1 MRHPVRVSVVSGAL
15 TTSLP
20 EDVFHLVDTQLTLLH
35 EFLVA
40 KGIVNEASGTSAT
53 VDAVHSIVSSLTYHH
68 TRYRFMFLQNLE
80 SCIAFANDLMRM
92 LEKKEGMQEQL
103 KVCFPRQKWGD
114 LERGDSQTLM
124 VRRELSQ
131 LASMYSED
139 ATNACQRAV
148 NFVMQSIQ
156 ASRIPNEL
164 FSREWED
171 VMVHNEVAV
180 SIVKSIADYLAD
192 IEEFVEHPFL
202 YHKIVASLVR
212 GIVCFYMQCLV
223 KKAHTIRRVMKR
235 DFSNKRAKRWAFMS
249 SKRAVTRISYDVQV
263 FQDFFLQV
271 AEGHSLLARLITDEL
286 FVLVILIECMW
297 LAVGRKHDN
306 LEEFILVVHQ
316 KISGANSAVTRHL
329 LSDIWLL
336 LGDKDE
342 YRSVE
347 QEVRLMD
354 LDLQRLSAGIRER
367 GESRKASV
375 ALAMSSRNTSLRLDE
390 VLKCL
395 YEDRV
400 AEETLSLCGSLGKYV
415 KPDSDL
421 LPKGKIWDP
430 LKGIKRHFASDQC
443 EQELSSM
450 FKKL

>member
-1 MRHPVRVSVVSGAL
+1 MRHPVRVSAISGAL

-35 EFLVA
+35 DFLVA
-40 KGIVNEASGTSAT
+40 KGIANKAPATSAT
-53 VDAVHSIVSSLTYHH
+53 VDAVRAIVSSLTYHH

-80 SCIAFANDLMRM
+80 SSIAFANDLMRM
-92 LEKKEGMQEQL
+92 LEKKEGMQQRL
-103 KVCFPRQKWGD
+103 NACFPRLEWDD
-114 LERGDSQTLM
+114 LKRGDSQTLM
-124 VRRELSQ
+124 VRRELNQ
-131 LASMYSED
+131 LASMYSDD

-148 NFVMQSIQ
+148 TFIMRSLQ

-164 FSREWED
+164 FSRDWED

-180 SIVKSIADYLAD
+180 SIIKSVSDYLAD
-192 IEEFVEHPFL
+192 IQGFVEHPFL
-202 YHKIVASLVR
+202 YHKIIASLVR

-235 DFSNKRAKRWAFMS
+235 DFSNTRAKRLAFMS
-249 SKRAVTRISYDVQV
+249 GKRAVTRISYDVKV
-263 FQDFFLQV
+263 FHDFFQQV
-271 AEGHSLLARLITDEL
+271 AEGHSVLSRLITDEL
-286 FVLVILIECMW
+286 FVFVILIECMW
-297 LAVGRKHDN
+297 LAVGRKHGN

-329 LSDIWLL
+329 LSDVWLL

-354 LDLQRLSAGIRER
+354 LDLQRLSAGLRER
-367 GESRKASV
+367 ESPNAGMASTIN
-375 ALAMSSRNTSLRLDE
+375 SRSTSFKLDE

-400 AEETLSLCGSLGKYV
+400 AEEALSLCGSLGKYA
-415 KPDSDL
+415 KPSADVSS
-421 LPKGKIWDP
+421 KEKSWDP
-430 LKGIKRHFASDQC
+430 LKGIKRHFAADQS
-443 EQELSSM
+443 ETELSSM
-450 FKKL
+450 FKQL